1 MPATT
6 RNCLMLHQLCA
17 TSSKMMMKTIGIDP
31 GAGGAIA
38 LLNDRQIV
46 TVLDMPTVLVPS
58 RTKSHRRRRI
68 DAAGLAGALEALGP
82 VDAAFVE
89 LAGPMPRDGSA
100 GSFWFGKAA
109 GVVEGCL
116 AGLGFAGVTL
126 VPPAVWKRRLNVPTP
141 KDAAR
146 ARASQLFGEEG
157 AALWPL
163 KKHDGRAEAAM
174 IALFGF
180 MDRACGKW

>member
-1 MPATT
+1 
-6 RNCLMLHQLCA
+6 
-17 TSSKMMMKTIGIDP
+17 MMKTIGIDP

-38 LLNDRQIV
+38 LLNDRLIV
-46 TVLDMPTVLVPS
+46 TVHDMPTVLVPS
-58 RTKSHRRRRI
+58 RARSHRRRRI

-82 VDAAFVE
+82 VDHAVIE

-116 AGLGFAGVTL
+116 AGLGFTGVTL
-126 VPPAVWKRRLNVPTP
+126 VPAAVWKRRLNVPAP

-146 ARASQLFGEEG
+146 ARASLLFGPEG

-163 KKHDGRAEAAM
+163 AKHDGRAEAAM

-180 MDRACGKW
+180 MDRTCGKW

>member
-1 MPATT
+1 
-6 RNCLMLHQLCA
+6 
-17 TSSKMMMKTIGIDP
+17 MMKTIGIDP

-46 TVLDMPTVLVPS
+46 AVLDMPTMLA
-58 RTKSHRRRRI
+58 RATGTKSHRRRRI

-82 VDAAFVE
+82 VDHAVIE

-109 GVVEGCL
+109 GVVEGVL
-116 AGLGFAGVTL
+116 AGLGFVSVTL
-126 VPPAVWKRRLNVPTP
+126 VPPAVWKRRLNVPAP

-146 ARASQLFGEEG
+146 ARASQLFGPEG

-163 KKHDGRAEAAM
+163 VKHDGRAEAAM
-174 IALFGF
+174 IGLFGF
-180 MDRACGKW
+180 MDRTCGKW